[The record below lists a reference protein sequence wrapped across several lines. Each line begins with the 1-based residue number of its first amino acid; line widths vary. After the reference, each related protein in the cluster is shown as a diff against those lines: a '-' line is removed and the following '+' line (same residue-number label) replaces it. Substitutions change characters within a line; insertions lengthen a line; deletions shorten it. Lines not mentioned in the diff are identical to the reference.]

1 MDWIQIEPMDQLS
14 VHDEEWLIENEEG
27 TKQATGVY
35 SCGELVDI
43 LDEID
48 IPNDKVSGRVTLRSI
63 DWLAIN

>member
-1 MDWIQIEPMDQLS
+1 MDWIQIELMDQLS